1 MIAYISGTLV
11 DKKPTEALIDVHGVG
26 YAILIPTSTYEV
38 LPEEGKPARLF
49 THFHVREDAHQL
61 FGFATM
67 AERALFDE
75 MLAVTGI
82 GPRLALAALSA
93 MRPGELRDYIVD
105 GNVGMITKIPG
116 VGRKTAERMVVEL
129 KDRLVKLDL
138 PGAAGVIS
146 DPSDIRAEA
155 RADALAALEAL
166 GLTRATAE
174 RNLRL
179 VLRNNPGIQSAQELI
194 RLALRES

>member
-1 MIAYISGTLV
+1 MIAYVSGTLI

-26 YAILIPTSTYEV
+26 YAILIPTSTYEQ

-61 FGFATM
+61 YGFATV
-67 AERALFDE
+67 AERSLFDE
-75 MLAVTGI
+75 MLAVSGI

-93 MRPGELRDYIVD
+93 MRPAELRDYLIE
-105 GNVGMITKIPG
+105 GNVGMITRIPG

-138 PGAAGVIS
+138 PGAGVLS
-146 DPSDIRAEA
+146 DPSDTRAEA
-155 RADALAALEAL
+155 RSDALAALEAL
-166 GLTRATAE
+166 GLNRATAE
-174 RNLRL
+174 RSLRL

-194 RLALRES
+194 RLALREK